1 MITASLKV
9 FGSCEI
15 EGFPSYRH
23 TSLTTKNLVLRA
35 PRQEDHQEWCD
46 IRRNNRDHLQPVE
59 PTWAD
64 DWDSDEASALRLRE
78 HKTQWQQD
86 NCYRFLIFDR
96 YGEQII
102 GAINVN
108 NVVRGSAQFA
118 SLGYWIDKNHEGQER
133 MSEAMDATLAFCFDA
148 LKLERVHA
156 ATLLENTRS
165 QQVLERFGF
174 EKEGFAPK
182 YLKINN
188 KRQDHI
194 LYGLNY

>member
-1 MITASLKV
+1 M
-9 FGSCEI
+9 
-15 EGFPSYRH
+15 
-23 TSLTTKNLVLRA
+23 
-35 PRQEDHQEWCD
+35 
-46 IRRNNRDHLQPVE
+46 
-59 PTWAD
+59 
-64 DWDSDEASALRLRE
+64 
-78 HKTQWQQD
+78 
-86 NCYRFLIFDR
+86 
-96 YGEQII
+96 
-102 GAINVN
+102 N

-156 ATLLENTRS
+156 ATLPENTRS
-165 QQVLERFGF
+165 QQLLERFGF

-182 YLKINN
+182 YLRINN